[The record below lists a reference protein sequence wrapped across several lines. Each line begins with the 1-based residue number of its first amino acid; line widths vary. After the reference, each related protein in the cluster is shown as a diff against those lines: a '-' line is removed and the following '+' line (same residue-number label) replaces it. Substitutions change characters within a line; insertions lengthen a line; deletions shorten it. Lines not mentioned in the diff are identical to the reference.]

1 MNAKIDDLDL
11 VLLKHEDDEP
21 SNPVQD
27 LRTIASVWTTNRRA
41 IIEHKVPG
49 REASVLHDLGRGSL
63 RFALSGD
70 FMGPDAKTTSE
81 NLWGKFTH
89 GQILPFSSDMV
100 ALADVTK
107 VVIEQLEFTGQAG
120 DNNRYRYYIVLR
132 EHKDPPPKEAD
143 APDQSDDASD
153 NVDDETDDAAASVNY
168 VTGKVLDSDKEPVKD
183 AKVVIKGDQGEFE
196 TKTDESGVFRKD
208 DLEPG
213 KYEVTIDAPG
223 YEDQKKNVEIKGGEG
238 ETGGETEGSGASE
251 EQESKPAEG
260 ETE

>member
-11 VLLKHEDDEP
+11 ILLKHEDDEP

-27 LRTIASVWTTNRRA
+27 LRTIASVWTSNRRA

-70 FMGPDAKTTSE
+70 FIGPDAKATSE

-100 ALADVTK
+100 ALSDVTK
-107 VVIEQLEFTGQAG
+107 VVIEQLEFTGHAG

-143 APDQSDDASD
+143 APDQSEDASD

-168 VTGKVLDSDKEPVKD
+168 VTGKVVDTANEPVKD
-183 AKVVIKGDQGEFE
+183 AKVVIKSDQGEFE
-196 TKTDESGVFRKD
+196 TTTDETGVFRKD

-213 KYEVTIDAPG
+213 TYDVTIDAPG
-223 YEDQKKNVEIKGGEG
+223 YEDQKRTVEIKGGEG
-238 ETGGETEGSGASE
+238 GQAKEGSAEG
-251 EQESKPAEG
+251 EQESGPSGG
-260 ETE
+260 ESPS